1 MQENFNLFLSN
12 PLRLVRHPFLRG
24 FLLRAPMLFN
34 GSHIFF
40 IIVTFIYSI
49 LKKKTLF
56 PLSILL
62 LNRHPQA
69 RAKRIS

>member
-12 PLRLVRHPFLRG
+12 PLRLVRHQFLRG

-40 IIVTFIYSI
+40 YYRNFY
-49 LKKKTLF
+49 LFYFEKKH
-56 PLSILL
+56 SSLL
-62 LNRHPQA
+62 A
-69 RAKRIS
+69 YFY